1 MNEVIMIKLIA
12 VFGTMITVMVT
23 ENIFPK
29 AKNMVGEKFKRIV
42 KNFMLF
48 GINTI
53 ISPLIVIPITV
64 FAAGAFA
71 WREALFG
78 SVMSHWGFLIFDIL
92 LLDFMI
98 YWWHRFNHEVKF
110 LWRFHKVHHLDEFLD
125 VSTAVRFHFGEVIFS
140 SFARAIFIIATD
152 ISLTA
157 VLIAETLLLLSSIF
171 QHSNLRLSEA
181 LERKLNLVI
190 VTPAWHW
197 LHHHQKQVDT
207 DSNYGNILTCWDRL
221 FGSKNKGKRWL
232 EMPIGLDKQPDVG
245 FMKLLLVPF
254 KS

>member
-1 MNEVIMIKLIA
+1 MNSVLIIKLAA
-12 VFGTMITVMVT
+12 VFGTMIAVMAT

-29 AKNMVGEKFKRIV
+29 AKNLVAEKPKRII

-48 GINTI
+48 GINTA
-53 ISPLIVIPITV
+53 ISPLIVLPITL

-78 SVMSHWGFLIFDIL
+78 GVVSHWGFLILDIL

-125 VSTAVRFHFGEVIFS
+125 VSTAVRFHFGEVVFS
-140 SFARAIFIIATD
+140 SCARAIFIIATD
-152 ISLTA
+152 ISFTA
-157 VLIAETLLLLSSIF
+157 VIIAETLLLLSSIF
-171 QHSNLRLSEA
+171 QHSNLRLSDR
-181 LERKLNLVI
+181 LEKYLNWVI

-197 LHHHQKQVDT
+197 LHHHQKRADT
-207 DSNYGNILTCWDRL
+207 DSNYGNILTCWDRF
-221 FGSKNKGKRWL
+221 FGSKSKNKRWL